1 MRVSPLKI
9 AVQLRMRSIENF
21 NMVDIKIFLTLVM
34 VILSMYSQAQN
45 QQRID
50 SLDIILQ
57 TSNDVDQKIDIARQ
71 LYKATL
77 HFDKKK
83 SFEYIQKGI
92 SLAQEKNDFKG
103 LGTAYADLGM
113 YYRFDAQ
120 PDSARY
126 YYKKG
131 IATLRKMPPSTRL
144 VDTYDD
150 YGTLEALQGN
160 MDLSIEILDLGYQTA
175 QNIKD
180 GYGMSSLLKR
190 KGSVLTDAGKYEEGS
205 RSLVNAL
212 RILDTLKNPEPR
224 LKGVI
229 LGMTGR
235 IEMIRNNNEEA
246 SSYFNK
252 SLNLFKEIN
261 NTEMLAITYNEMG
274 NLDRKQ
280 GNTENALNNYQEA
293 LKYAEEIS
301 MENLLGIVYA
311 NISKIQIDQG
321 NFKEATTTLDKSM
334 MLKKKNGS
342 LFNIIIGYNEYG
354 ELYSLQKKY
363 TQALENH
370 TKAINLADSTNT
382 VELLLESYVQRSKVF
397 ELQSNYKAAL
407 QDYKEAYALN
417 DTLNVQKY
425 SKDIDE
431 LRAIYNTEKK
441 EKEIAVLKQ
450 KEEATKNK
458 QRILIILLISSIML
472 IGALLYAIRQRKR
485 RSLAEKEIFN
495 STIEFKEKELTT
507 HALHLAHKNEVLIN
521 LKSQITDLKHT
532 DNSTKKYQNIINNIN
547 LDISGDNA
555 WDQFRSY
562 FEDLH
567 KDFNASIMKKYP
579 EISNNDL
586 RLMSLLKMNLS
597 SKEIAHILNISN
609 EGVKKARYR
618 LRKKMNLATDDSLQ
632 EIIIK
637 L

>member
-1 MRVSPLKI
+1 MRLIVS
-9 AVQLRMRSIENF
+9 
-21 NMVDIKIFLTLVM
+21 TLVVPFQKAYFM
-34 VILSMYSQAQN
+34 AINKVDTKTIIGCIIILFSLNSQAQN
-45 QQRID
+45 QEEINQ
-50 SLDIILQ
+50 LQ
-57 TSNDVDQKIDIARQ
+57 KRLETSNNYEEKIDIARK
-71 LYKATL
+71 LFKATL
-77 HFDKKK
+77 HRDKAQ

-92 SLAQEKNDFKG
+92 SLAQEKKDFKG

-120 PDSARY
+120 PDSSRY

-131 IATLRKMPPSTRL
+131 IATLKKMPPSTRL

-212 RILDTLKNPEPR
+212 RILDTLKKPEPR

-280 GNTENALNNYQEA
+280 GNTENALKNYQKA

-321 NFKEATTTLDKSM
+321 NFKEAMTTLDKSM

-363 TQALENH
+363 TLALENH
-370 TKAINLADSTNT
+370 TKAINIADSTNT

-417 DTLNVQKY
+417 DTLNAQKY
-425 SKDIDE
+425 SRDIDE

-441 EKEIAVLKQ
+441 EKEIAILRQ

-458 QRILIILLISSIML
+458 QRILTILLISSVVL
-472 IGALLYAIRQRKR
+472 IGALLYAIRQRKK
-485 RSLAEKEIFN
+485 RSLAEQEIFN

-555 WDQFRSY
+555 WEQFRSY

-567 KDFNASIMKKYP
+567 KDFNATIMKKYP